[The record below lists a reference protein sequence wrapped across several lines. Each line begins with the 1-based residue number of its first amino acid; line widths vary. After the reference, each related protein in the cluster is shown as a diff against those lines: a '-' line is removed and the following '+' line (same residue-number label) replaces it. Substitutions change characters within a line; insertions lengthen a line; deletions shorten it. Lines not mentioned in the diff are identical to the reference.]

1 VTDLKPGTITDLG
14 VIKVYTEPKIT
25 IEVRDDRNK
34 PVPFCGVTIHP
45 EGRRA
50 ASGGFPYFTDSKGSL
65 TLPLP
70 DGEYQLEASSPASGD
85 GYYLPLSRPQVSI
98 QQGKMTTPQ
107 PVVLK
112 VALTRVQ
119 RAQEV
124 QLRVRTSRNEV
135 PKKIWTN
142 LSPVSEE
149 EVEVRWR
156 PDRLEGDKLTMQVGE
171 ESIEQLLIVDYG
183 TQEGIILRNFSV
195 KNPPAMVRLQPL
207 PKVRGR
213 VLDETGKAVAGAKVS
228 LIFGQE
234 SQFELSDGSTQR
246 MWTEHL
252 TPIFTNT
259 DRAGGFVLRA
269 CAGKQVLGG
278 GYCEGLRA
286 GGNHREH
293 RANRNHPFEEGKRG
307 VCWHTGRRLW
317 RAHCEGKSAPAVRV
331 PGQPYSAELP
341 AAPRAVKGYPSRQS
355 VTTDDNG
362 RFSVK
367 GMPASLLLTPRLQ
380 NLPLPPIR
388 VKPSTDIVL
397 TFGAARPPWDRG
409 DGAPPKPNVEKLL
422 RRVEWLQPVQWEGK
436 NTLLVFTAPYLAQNQ
451 WLLQAIRQQ
460 MREGW
465 QVAIVLDTASRQEA
479 ERYRRM
485 EQLDVPV
492 GFWKRSPQQPAT
504 PALPLILPAMP
515 YVVHIGLDGQPA
527 RQGISMGELPKIT
540 GMLQ

>member
-1 VTDLKPGTITDLG
+1 VVTAKG
-14 VIKVYTEPKIT
+14 YEPA
-25 IEVRDDRNK
+25 
-34 PVPFCGVTIHP
+34 VTIVNT
-45 EGRRA
+45 GQTVTIRLRRA
-50 ASGGFPYFTDSKGSL
+50 N
-65 TLPLP
+65 
-70 DGEYQLEASSPASGD
+70 GEYAGILVD
-85 GYYLPLSRPQVSI
+85 
-98 QQGKMTTPQ
+98 
-107 PVVLK
+107 
-112 VALTRVQ
+112 
-119 RAQEV
+119 
-124 QLRVRTSRNEV
+124 
-135 PKKIWTN
+135 
-142 LSPVSEE
+142 
-149 EVEVRWR
+149 
-156 PDRLEGDKLTMQVGE
+156 
-171 ESIEQLLIVDYG
+171 DYG
-183 TQEGIILRNFSV
+183 EPIAKANLL
-195 KNPPAMVRLQPL
+195 LQYEFPNS
-207 PKVRGR
+207 RTAQNYR
-213 VLDETGKAVAGAKVS
+213 
-228 LIFGQE
+228 
-234 SQFELSDGSTQR
+234 QR
-246 MWTEHL
+246 
-252 TPIFTNT
+252 
-259 DRAGGFVLRA
+259 
-269 CAGKQVLGG
+269 
-278 GYCEGLRA
+278 
-286 GGNHREH
+286 
-293 RANRNHPFEEGKRG
+293 
-307 VCWHTGRRLW
+307 
-317 RAHCEGKSAPAVRV
+317 RV
-331 PGQPYSAELP
+331 PS
-341 AAPRAVKGYPSRQS
+341 RAIPLGS

-515 YVVHIGLDGQPA
+515 YVVHIGPDGQPA
-527 RQGISMGELPKIT
+527 RQGISMGELPKLT